1 MDLTAKHYDGLRD
14 ATEHPDDPKPH
25 ALDALQARRRAIDEG
40 RLKAP
45 PRDELPPY
53 VVVEHPADPI
63 PPLASQETH
72 PGPVVPENQTAPAGT
87 VDPSQP

>member
-45 PRDELPPY
+45 PRDELPPEPAPQEPGP
-53 VVVEHPADPI
+53 VAPESQPAPADP
-63 PPLASQETH
+63 
-72 PGPVVPENQTAPAGT
+72 